1 VARVALWIGLAAAG
15 VSCVCAA
22 PAAAQDDEEEMG
34 EVRLD
39 LKRSPEAQA
48 RTALRRGDFRIAR
61 LVYDDTDD
69 NGHIS
74 FGQGTPGLACDG
86 VLSEAAARGIRWG
99 KRATRFAEAY
109 NAALLSHPGY
119 PDRDVCVPLDTDL
132 KEPPWPEFEKR
143 RGRPLRPGSSVNRAA
158 RASRPDLA
166 RSQIAAGRPFDSW
179 DRWYRRP
186 LHWAARRGDLATIDL
201 LLAAG
206 ARTDAREPASPVLL
220 ASDSGH
226 GAAVERLL
234 AAGASPLRC
243 GKIDVRTSWGSTN
256 GGSRLSCPLRQA
268 IERGFTGPVAPLVRA
283 VLARAP
289 YEDRDEMIAE
299 LYKAVELGRPDAVAA
314 FVAGAG
320 EARGRFLQPSVL
332 RMAAYRLDRR
342 MLRTLLALGGGNAAR
357 TPAEER
363 LWLAAAR
370 LDRPEPLAM
379 LIWFGA
385 ELNYLPAADRRR
397 LEEALPGLT
406 AERLRPFLVKAA
418 EAREKTW
425 DLVLAGDLAALDALA
440 RDGVDFAERRGETA
454 LSRAAGRDL
463 ATLRWVLAHGG
474 RPDTYEN
481 SEVDL
486 GCSSVSDDFGNNK
499 HSPAQRASFI
509 ALCAEQDSRDA
520 RPRPGPGFNRHAL
533 GTAVASGDLARID
546 LLLAGSLP
554 EAALDILPYLAARP
568 PDFPGRLALLARLSA
583 LAAKGDRR
591 ELASTLGDVLER
603 KDEAATAAMLSSFIP
618 KGRDELRY
626 ALDLAFEPA
635 GQCGIG
641 PFRFLGERGV
651 DLSEWRD
658 LNGANLYARAADCDS
673 PEFVAFAAT
682 VPGIG
687 VNDLDDIGRTPFEA
701 LAWNKRESA
710 AARVLAALGAKS
722 CEDLHGEDS
731 DKCGSPGIRPD
742 PAL

>member
-1 VARVALWIGLAAAG
+1 
-15 VSCVCAA
+15 
-22 PAAAQDDEEEMG
+22 
-34 EVRLD
+34 
-39 LKRSPEAQA
+39 
-48 RTALRRGDFRIAR
+48 
-61 LVYDDTDD
+61 
-69 NGHIS
+69 
-74 FGQGTPGLACDG
+74 
-86 VLSEAAARGIRWG
+86 
-99 KRATRFAEAY
+99 
-109 NAALLSHPGY
+109 
-119 PDRDVCVPLDTDL
+119 
-132 KEPPWPEFEKR
+132 
-143 RGRPLRPGSSVNRAA
+143 
-158 RASRPDLA
+158 
-166 RSQIAAGRPFDSW
+166 
-179 DRWYRRP
+179 
-186 LHWAARRGDLATIDL
+186 
-201 LLAAG
+201 
-206 ARTDAREPASPVLL
+206 
-220 ASDSGH
+220 
-226 GAAVERLL
+226 
-234 AAGASPLRC
+234 
-243 GKIDVRTSWGSTN
+243 
-256 GGSRLSCPLRQA
+256 
-268 IERGFTGPVAPLVRA
+268 
-283 VLARAP
+283 
-289 YEDRDEMIAE
+289 
-299 LYKAVELGRPDAVAA
+299 
-314 FVAGAG
+314 
-320 EARGRFLQPSVL
+320 
-332 RMAAYRLDRR
+332 
-342 MLRTLLALGGGNAAR
+342 
-357 TPAEER
+357 
-363 LWLAAAR
+363 
-370 LDRPEPLAM
+370 M

-440 RDGVDFAERRGETA
+440 RDGVDFGERRGETA

-474 RPDTYEN
+474 RADTYEN

-499 HSPAQRASFI
+499 HSPAQRASFV
-509 ALCAEQDSRDA
+509 ALCAEQDSRDPRA
-520 RPRPGPGFNRHAL
+520 RPGPGFNRHAL

-603 KDEAATAAMLSSFIP
+603 KDEAATTAMLSSFIP

-626 ALDLAFEPA
+626 ALDVAFEPA
-635 GQCGIG
+635 GQCGIE

-658 LNGANLYARAADCDS
+658 LNGGNLYARAADCDS

-687 VNDLDDIGRTPFEA
+687 VNDLDDIGRTPLEA
-701 LAWNKRESA
+701 FAWNKRESA
-710 AARVLAALGAKS
+710 AAKALAALGAKS